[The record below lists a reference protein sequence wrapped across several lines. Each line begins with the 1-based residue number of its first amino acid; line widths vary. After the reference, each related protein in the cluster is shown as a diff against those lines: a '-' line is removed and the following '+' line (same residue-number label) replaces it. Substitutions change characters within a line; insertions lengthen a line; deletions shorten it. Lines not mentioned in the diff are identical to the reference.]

1 MESHAPWQTSSPWQQ
16 IRLYKRNAFSITDLV
31 YKELDVNPK
40 EISQEKI
47 EERLKAQK
55 EELKAPMGEQ
65 EKELHNYRDKINH
78 YEKTLG
84 SGKNWEYYKKIV
96 NPYELIYTQKKY
108 PNFPESI
115 CFLKPLSRSYFK
127 MLEILDIVKFFDMFK
142 NEQIKTAHICEGP
155 GGFIEAVYDRA
166 AMNRRTIHSSLA
178 MTLRSKQSNIPG
190 WKRATQFLQKY
201 RNVKIVYG
209 HDGTGDVM
217 KPENQEQFID
227 LQRNKSHLFTADGG
241 FDFSVDYTKQEEM
254 ILPLLI
260 SSTRIGLESL
270 RRGGIFVMKF
280 FDFYRKSTQDLL
292 YLLSCHFSQWTLYKP
307 ATSRP
312 CNPEHYFIGKD
323 FLGASEQTLDF
334 LRLWV
339 NEAELGKYHTQLFS
353 NSFKYSDSFETTITE
368 TLNISFKKQ
377 IEYLEKVFSI
387 IESNDENLVNKY
399 LEVNE
404 RTSYNWCTYF
414 KVPIY
419 LNRFLSIVGLY
430 NGQRVSCQQS

>member
-1 MESHAPWQTSSPWQQ
+1 MESHVPWHTSSPWQN

-31 YKELDVNPK
+31 YKEPENTSVLGL
-40 EISQEKI
+40 QGKI
-47 EERLKAQK
+47 EN
-55 EELKAPMGEQ
+55 ELQ
-65 EKELHNYRDKINH
+65 EKELHFYRDKINN
-78 YEKTLG
+78 YEKTLS

-108 PNFPESI
+108 TNFPESI

-142 NEQIKTAHICEGP
+142 TEQIKTAHICEGP

-166 AMNRRTIHSSLA
+166 AMNRKQIHSSLA

-201 RNVKIVYG
+201 RNIKIIYG

-227 LQRNKSHLFTADGG
+227 LQKNKSHLFTSDGG

-254 ILPLLI
+254 IFPLLI

-270 RRGGIFVMKF
+270 RRGGVFVMKI

-292 YLLSCHFSQWTLYKP
+292 YLLSCHFSNWTLYKP

-323 FLGASEQTLDF
+323 FLGISEQTLDF
-334 LRLWV
+334 LRLWI
-339 NEAELGKYHTQLFS
+339 NEAESGKYHTQLFS
-353 NSFKYSDSFETTITE
+353 DSFTYSEYFKNIITE
-368 TLNISFKKQ
+368 IQNTSFKKQ

-387 IESNDENLVNKY
+387 IESNDEKVIKKY
-399 LEVNE
+399 LQYNE
-404 RTSYNWCTYF
+404 LISYEWCKYF

-419 LNRFLSIVGLY
+419 SSRYHAIVELY
-430 NGQRVSCQQS
+430 NDQRDVYQQS